1 MLPKG
6 YISLAIYS
14 AVIIISGMTN
24 AIIYVI
30 PPPGILESV
39 LSKRVKCLLCFLD
52 VLVELSLSEFKI
64 LTPCLVIGYILP
76 KYKNTV
82 NNIS

>member
-39 LSKRVKCLLCFLD
+39 LSKRVKCLFMFSGCISRIVVKRIQNINPLFSNWLH
-52 VLVELSLSEFKI
+52 FTKI
-64 LTPCLVIGYILP
+64 
-76 KYKNTV
+76 KNTV